1 MLATVV
7 YILIVILKN
16 GLKGNLT
23 IVVYVNYFVDV
34 SFVFALLFD
43 YYYYTIRMSLV
54 TGLFFPVLLLN
65 QR

>member
-7 YILIVILKN
+7 YILIIILKN

-43 YYYYTIRMSLV
+43 YYYYTICMSPV
-54 TGLFFPVLLLN
+54 TGISSRYFS
-65 QR
+65 

>member
-7 YILIVILKN
+7 YILIIILKN